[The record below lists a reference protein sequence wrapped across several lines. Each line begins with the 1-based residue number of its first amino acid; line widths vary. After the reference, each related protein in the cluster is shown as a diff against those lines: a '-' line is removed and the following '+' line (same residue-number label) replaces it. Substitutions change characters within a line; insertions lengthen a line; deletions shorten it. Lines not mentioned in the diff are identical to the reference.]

1 MPDLA
6 PRTRPGHG
14 GGAVR
19 HHRDLHP
26 RTEKTKLMSENL
38 TDTTD
43 LGADEATSEDAVHG
57 RHRGGSAADDTNEA
71 DAHGRHR
78 LDAASN

>member
-1 MPDLA
+1 
-6 PRTRPGHG
+6 
-14 GGAVR
+14 
-19 HHRDLHP
+19 
-26 RTEKTKLMSENL
+26 MSENL